1 MIGRFIDVI
10 VTASAKV
17 ESDSN
22 TNKGAQGVSSD
33 VASVCGPA
41 VGMLLFS
48 RWLVTEITL
57 SLYTCR
63 KSLAAVP
70 VFWWVVVVVL
80 CIESGWSGVVV
91 IYVAK

>member
-1 MIGRFIDVI
+1 MIDRFIDVI

-33 VASVCGPA
+33 VVSVCGPA

-48 RWLVTEITL
+48 R
-57 SLYTCR
+57 
-63 KSLAAVP
+63 
-70 VFWWVVVVVL
+70 
-80 CIESGWSGVVV
+80 
-91 IYVAK
+91 

>member
-48 RWLVTEITL
+48 R
-57 SLYTCR
+57 
-63 KSLAAVP
+63 
-70 VFWWVVVVVL
+70 
-80 CIESGWSGVVV
+80 
-91 IYVAK
+91 